1 MQPELVF
8 LCIKEKDSA
17 MIIPEEE
24 CHVCKG
30 GEDEGSVWG
39 LTRLSWPDNFLTT
52 LRDENGVFF
61 GYKSTTLESVGV
73 LLPLLVFHERLM
85 GRNIVIMIDNMAV
98 VYGWPKGLVKN
109 DKTASEVLKAAHYL
123 SCFLGVTI
131 HVHSRPLHV

>member
-1 MQPELVF
+1 M
-8 LCIKEKDSA
+8 
-17 MIIPEEE
+17 
-24 CHVCKG
+24 
-30 GEDEGSVWG
+30 
-39 LTRLSWPDNFLTT
+39 
-52 LRDENGVFF
+52 FF

-73 LLPLLVFHERLM
+73 LLPLLVFHERVM

-131 HVHSRPLHV
+131 QYTCPFTSLACLTPWQKSQMNCLERRTGIKGKQTEFCQVEVS